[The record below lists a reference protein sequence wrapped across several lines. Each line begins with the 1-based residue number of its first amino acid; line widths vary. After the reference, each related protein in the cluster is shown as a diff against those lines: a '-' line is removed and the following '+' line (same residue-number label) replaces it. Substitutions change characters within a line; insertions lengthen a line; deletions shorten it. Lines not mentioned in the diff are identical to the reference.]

1 MKRLKKISENTG
13 LIDSCEMCAADIS
26 VKSNYRCLCMKYV
39 CMGTGMLSTDV
50 VLVGKNAHIYEKKK

>member
-1 MKRLKKISENTG
+1 MA

-39 CMGTGMLSTDV
+39 WECCLLMLFWS
-50 VLVGKNAHIYEKKK
+50 GKMHIYQKRKSEGV